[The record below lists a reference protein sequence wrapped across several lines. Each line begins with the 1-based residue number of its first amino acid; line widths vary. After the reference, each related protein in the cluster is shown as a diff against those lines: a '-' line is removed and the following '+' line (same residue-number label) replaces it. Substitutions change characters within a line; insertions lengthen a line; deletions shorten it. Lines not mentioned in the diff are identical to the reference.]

1 MTTPMAT
8 RTTTGVPTGLA
19 IDLRPTAQLQPAEL
33 DELRALCAMAY
44 DEDFS
49 HYFEEVGPGVHLIGR
64 LDGQLVAHAMWV
76 TRMLAIAGCGP
87 LRTAYVE
94 AVATRPAFRRRG
106 FAGALLARLAREIGS
121 YDLAALSPS
130 GEGLY
135 QRQGWLPWRGPL
147 FIRDEGRL
155 IPTPDERVMI
165 LRLPGTPA
173 DLDLDAAMSAE
184 WRRGELW

>member
-1 MTTPMAT
+1 MTASS
-8 RTTTGVPTGLA
+8 LA
-19 IDLRPTAQLQPAEL
+19 IDLRPTAQLGAAEL
-33 DELRALCAMAY
+33 DELRALCAQAY

-49 HYFEEVGPGVHLIGR
+49 HYFEDVGPGVHLIGR
-64 LDGQLVAHAMWV
+64 LDGQVVAHAMWV

-106 FAGALLARLAREIGS
+106 FAGALLARLGREIAT
-121 YDLAALSPS
+121 YDLGALSPS

-135 QRQGWLPWRGPL
+135 QRLGWVPWRGPL
-147 FIRDEGRL
+147 FIRGDGRL
-155 IPTPDERVMI
+155 IPTPDEQVMI

-173 DLDLDAAMSAE
+173 DLNLDAAMSAE